1 MTLLEIKRLAM
12 QELGFSG
19 YDYEEEVE
27 AYEPALTAYINQA
40 YSEVFTRYDE
50 EGEFVPLAGEEDEP
64 DFAPGAY
71 HTMLA
76 YYAAGRIMSSERGEK
91 QTRAAA
97 LLEEY
102 FRLLMAIRP
111 RGKRA
116 ARLINKY

>member
-1 MTLLEIKRLAM
+1 M
-12 QELGFSG
+12 
-19 YDYEEEVE
+19 
-27 AYEPALTAYINQA
+27 
-40 YSEVFTRYDE
+40 
-50 EGEFVPLAGEEDEP
+50 P

-76 YYAAGRIMSSERGEK
+76 YYAAGRIMSSDRGEK

-97 LLEEY
+97 LA
-102 FRLLMAIRP
+102 AIRP

>member
-50 EGEFVPLAGEEDEP
+50 EGEFIPLASEEDEP
-64 DFAPGAY
+64 DFEPGAY

-111 RGKRA
+111 RGRRA